1 MKNILIHGLGQNSQD
16 WNTVKTEL
24 EIKGIFSITPDLF
37 KLTKGRELGYVTV
50 YQAFERLCRSLQDPL
65 NLCGLSLGGLLA
77 LNYAIEHPKKINS
90 LVLIGT
96 PYEIPKGFLKLQ
108 NFVFKFMPQSVFQ
121 NMGISKKDFIHLSN
135 SMANLN
141 FMELAATL
149 GCPALILCGAKD
161 KTNMGSAKRFHEAM
175 KNSKLVVVDDSGH
188 EVNKD
193 NPNEL
198 VSILQDFW
206 AER

>member
-1 MKNILIHGLGQNSQD
+1 MKNLLIHGLGQDKNA
-16 WNTVKTEL
+16 WNIVKNEL
-24 EIKGIFSITPDLF
+24 NMKGISSSVPDLF
-37 KLTKGRELGYVTV
+37 AIAKGKELDYNTV
-50 YQAFERLCRSLQDPL
+50 YQAFSRLCDSHQDRL

-175 KNSKLVVVDDSGH
+175 KNSKLVIVEASGH

-198 VSILQDFW
+198 VRVLQDFW
-206 AER
+206 ADR

>member
-1 MKNILIHGLGQNSQD
+1 
-16 WNTVKTEL
+16 
-24 EIKGIFSITPDLF
+24 
-37 KLTKGRELGYVTV
+37 
-50 YQAFERLCRSLQDPL
+50 
-65 NLCGLSLGGLLA
+65 
-77 LNYAIEHPKKINS
+77 
-90 LVLIGT
+90 
-96 PYEIPKGFLKLQ
+96 
-108 NFVFKFMPQSVFQ
+108 
-121 NMGISKKDFIHLSN
+121 MGISKKDFIHLSN

-149 GCPALILCGAKD
+149 GYPALILCGAKD

>member
-1 MKNILIHGLGQNSQD
+1 M
-16 WNTVKTEL
+16 
-24 EIKGIFSITPDLF
+24 
-37 KLTKGRELGYVTV
+37 
-50 YQAFERLCRSLQDPL
+50 
-65 NLCGLSLGGLLA
+65 
-77 LNYAIEHPKKINS
+77 PK
-90 LVLIGT
+90 
-96 PYEIPKGFLKLQ
+96 
-108 NFVFKFMPQSVFQ
+108 SVFQ

-135 SMANLN
+135 SMTNLN
-141 FMELAATL
+141 FMELVATL

-161 KTNMGSAKRFHEAM
+161 KTNMESAKRFHEAM
-175 KNSKLVVVDDSGH
+175 KNSKLVIVDDFGH

>member
-1 MKNILIHGLGQNSQD
+1 MKNILIHGLGQNSKD
-16 WNTVKTEL
+16 WDTIKNEL
-24 EIKGIFSITPDLF
+24 ETREISSIAPDLF
-37 KLTKGRELGYVTV
+37 DLAKGRELNYPIV
-50 YQAFERLCRSLQDPL
+50 YQVFSELCESFKDKL

-108 NFVFKFMPQSVFQ
+108 NFVFKFMPKSVFQ
-121 NMGISKKDFIHLSN
+121 NMGVSKKDFIRLSK

-141 FMELAATL
+141 FMESAAL
-149 GCPALILCGAKD
+149 ECPALILCGAKD
-161 KTNMGSAKRFHEAM
+161 KTNMESAKRFHESM
-175 KNSKLVVVDDSGH
+175 KNSKLVIVDDSGH

-198 VSILQDFW
+198 VSILQNFW

>member
-1 MKNILIHGLGQNSQD
+1 MKNILIHGLGQNSKD
-16 WNTVKTEL
+16 WDTIKNEL
-24 EIKGIFSITPDLF
+24 ETRGISSVAPDLF
-37 KLTKGRELGYVTV
+37 DLAKGRKLDYPTV
-50 YQAFERLCRSLQDPL
+50 YQAFSELCESYQDKL

-161 KTNMGSAKRFHEAM
+161 KTNMGSAKRFHEAI

>member
-1 MKNILIHGLGQNSQD
+1 MKNLLIHGLGQGSNA
-16 WNTVKTEL
+16 WNTVKNEL
-24 EIKGIFSITPDLF
+24 NMKGISSSAPDLF
-37 KLTKGRELGYVTV
+37 ELAKGKELDYNTA
-50 YQAFERLCRSLQDPL
+50 YQVFSRLCDSYEDRL

-77 LNYAIEHPKKINS
+77 LNYAIQYPEKINS

-108 NFVFKFMPQSVFQ
+108 NFVFKFMPKSVFQ

-135 SMANLN
+135 SMTNLN
-141 FMELAATL
+141 FMELVATL

-161 KTNMGSAKRFHEAM
+161 KTNMESAKRFHEAM
-175 KNSKLVVVDDSGH
+175 KNSKLVIVDDSGH

>member
-77 LNYAIEHPKKINS
+77 LNYAIQYPKKINS

-96 PYEIPKGFLKLQ
+96 PFEIPKGLLKFQ
-108 NFVFKFMPQSVFQ
+108 NIVFRFMPKAVFQ
-121 NMGISKKDFIHLSN
+121 NMGVSKKDFIRLSK
-135 SMANLN
+135 SMVDLN
-141 FMELAATL
+141 FMDSATAL
-149 GCPALILCGAKD
+149 DCPALILCGAKD
-161 KTNMGSAKRFHEAM
+161 KTNMESAKRFHEAM
-175 KNSKLVVVDDSGH
+175 KNSKLVIVEASGH

-198 VSILQDFW
+198 VRVLQDFW
-206 AER
+206 ADR

>member
-1 MKNILIHGLGQNSQD
+1 MKNLLIHGLGQNSKD
-16 WNTVKTEL
+16 WDTIKNEL
-24 EIKGIFSITPDLF
+24 ETRGISPIVPDLF
-37 KLTKGRELGYVTV
+37 DLTKGRELDYPTV
-50 YQAFERLCRSLQDPL
+50 YQAFSELCESYKDKL

-77 LNYAIEHPKKINS
+77 LNYAIQYPRKINS

-96 PYEIPKGFLKLQ
+96 PFEIPKGLLKFQ
-108 NFVFKFMPQSVFQ
+108 NIVFRFMPKAAFQ
-121 NMGISKKDFIHLSN
+121 NMGVSKKDFIRLSN
-135 SMANLN
+135 SMTNLN
-141 FMELAATL
+141 FMELVATL

>member
-1 MKNILIHGLGQNSQD
+1 MKNILIHGLGQNSKD
-16 WNTVKTEL
+16 WDTIKDEL
-24 EIKGIFSITPDLF
+24 ETKGIFSIAPDLF
-37 KLTKGRELGYVTV
+37 AIAKGKELDYNTV
-50 YQAFERLCRSLQDPL
+50 YQAFSRLCDSHQDRL